1 MLCQQDKLT
10 LNDGLPIRYIWMDKR
25 VDSEENK
32 SYLQVFWTVA
42 KVDPCSNE
50 TVLHDKVKAMSE
62 RERVRLIVSA
72 SLSDTVYEEI
82 QKDQNIQSAM
92 VFCKYRQR
100 AAFLQLHYPRIKAAC
115 FNEDEVV

>member
-32 SYLQVFWTVA
+32 SYLKVFRTVA
-42 KVDPCSNE
+42 RVDPYSNE
-50 TVLHDKVKAMSE
+50 TVLHDKVKAMRE

-82 QKDQNIQSAM
+82 QKD
-92 VFCKYRQR
+92 
-100 AAFLQLHYPRIKAAC
+100 
-115 FNEDEVV
+115 